1 MFDVLIAFILLI
13 AIVVSEILDHRAN
26 KRKRIEKDK
35 KLKKAIQK
43 IKRDHEFGEKY
54 NIKVVY

>member
-1 MFDVLIAFILLI
+1 MFSVLIAFLLLI
-13 AIVVSEILDHRAN
+13 VIVVSEISDHRAN

-43 IKRDHEFGEKY
+43 IKRDHEFNEKY